1 MQERKVGET
10 FELNGRWIKCVKKRG
25 IWKKFICKSKKKKK
39 ICIFQSH
46 EIETLCL
53 RTEQDKDSTGPCSA
67 AYRTDGKSVC
77 FIEVE
82 KP

>member
-1 MQERKVGET
+1 MQERKIGET
-10 FELNGRWIKCVKKRG
+10 FELNGKLLRCAKKAKRF
-25 IWKKFICKSKKKKK
+25 KDLKCKSKKRKM
-39 ICIFQSH
+39 CVFQSLELGLH
-46 EIETLCL
+46 CL

-77 FIEVE
+77 FVNGE